1 MKEPPPGKAEG
12 GGSVAIRQVSVGSA
26 SEPNRNEC
34 QSPAAIAPGE
44 IVAVGGDVL
53 PRYISDEEHRQCS
66 DDKGNDGYCQ
76 IGLSAEHLTKR

>member
-1 MKEPPPGKAEG
+1 M
-12 GGSVAIRQVSVGSA
+12 SVAIRQVPVGSA

-66 DDKGNDGYCQ
+66 DQEGNDGHCQ
-76 IGLSAEHLTKR
+76 IGLGSKHLNKR